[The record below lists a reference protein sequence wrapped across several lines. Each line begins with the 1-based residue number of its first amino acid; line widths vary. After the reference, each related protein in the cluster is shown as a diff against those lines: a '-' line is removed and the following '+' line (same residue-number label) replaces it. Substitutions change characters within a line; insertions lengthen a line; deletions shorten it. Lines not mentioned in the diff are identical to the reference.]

1 MGDILKKKIAT
12 FFLLLA
18 IITPS
23 LCIYAG
29 EKTMPEN
36 DTAKKEQTDSLSIQ
50 SVSAVLLEGATGQI
64 IYEKDKDKQLVPAS
78 ITKIMTLNLIFD
90 ALESGKIKLE
100 DTVTVS
106 EYAAK
111 MGGSQV
117 YLEPGETQ
125 SVNDMIKCISIA
137 SANDA
142 AVAMAEKVAGSEAE
156 FVKKMND
163 KARELGMKNT
173 NFKNCTGLDDSIES
187 GHYSSAYDVALM
199 SRELITKH
207 PQITKYSTVWMDK
220 ITHTTKKGTS
230 EFGLTNTNKLVRF
243 YEGITG
249 LKTGSTSKAKYCLSA
264 TAKRNNMD
272 LIAVVMAAP
281 DHKLRFSE
289 ASALLDYGFAKC
301 SFYTDNHEKQKFE
314 PVPIQGGIKREITPI
329 PETAFHYTFTTDVDT
344 SKITSEITYLKQ
356 NKAPIKKGALL
367 GKITYYYQNNEIGFI
382 NLVAGEDIKKA
393 SYSDLLVQMIDRFF
407 HI

>member
-1 MGDILKKKIAT
+1 MGDRLKKKIVT
-12 FFLLLA
+12 LFLLLA
-18 IITPS
+18 IITPA
-23 LCIYAG
+23 LHMNAN
-29 EKTMPEN
+29 EKNNT
-36 DTAKKEQTDSLSIQ
+36 TKKEQPDSLSIQ
-50 SVSAVLLEGATGQI
+50 SVSAVLLEGSTGQI

>member
-1 MGDILKKKIAT
+1 MKKKIVT
-12 FFLLLA
+12 LFLLLA
-18 IITPS
+18 IITPA
-23 LCIYAG
+23 LHMNAN
-29 EKTMPEN
+29 EKNNT
-36 DTAKKEQTDSLSIQ
+36 TKKEQPDSLSIQ
-50 SVSAVLLEGATGQI
+50 SVSAVLLEGSTGQI

-78 ITKIMTLNLIFD
+78 ITKIMTLNLVFE

-125 SVNDMIKCISIA
+125 SVHDMIKCISIA

-329 PETAFHYTFTTDVDT
+329 PETSFHYTFTTDVDT
-344 SKITSEITYLKQ
+344 SKITSKITYLKR
-356 NKAPIKKGALL
+356 NKAPIKKGASL

-393 SYSDLLVQMIDRFF
+393 SYSDLLIQMIDRFF
-407 HI
+407 TFD